1 MMPNGSSSSV
11 TIVCLGGPETIRALR
26 EIATG
31 IKQANPDVLQISLSG
46 SLARGDYALGSD
58 ADLFILVQEDGQKPF
73 DRIPLFLR
81 LFLDSPI
88 DSDVLVYT
96 MDEIEKKRLE
106 RNLLLAQIEREKI
119 RLA

>member
-1 MMPNGSSSSV
+1 MPNGSSNSV
-11 TIVCLGGPETIRALR
+11 TIVYLDGPETIRALR

-31 IKQANPDVLQISLSG
+31 IKRTNPDVLEISLFG
-46 SLARGDYALGSD
+46 SLARGDYAPGSD

-73 DRIPLFLR
+73 DRIPRFLR

-88 DSDVLVYT
+88 DTDVLVYT
-96 MDEIEKKRLE
+96 PDEIEKMRLAG
-106 RNLLLAQIEREKI
+106 NLLLAQIEREKI